1 MELKLNTNIQNQQ
14 NMTVLIVPFMELKP
28 GAKRAKI

>member
-14 NMTVLIVPFMELKP
+14 NMTVLIVPFMELKQDYN
-28 GAKRAKI
+28 A